1 VKAVTEWQQRL
12 ARRIE
17 AARGDRP
24 VDLLFRGAKV
34 VNVFTGEL
42 ASTSVAVFEGV
53 VVGFEGRQAKE
64 IVELNGAILSPGF
77 IDGHFH
83 LESSLLV
90 PGEFARAV
98 LPHGTTAVVA
108 DPHEIAN
115 VAGVA
120 GVQFMLEASEEIGL
134 EIFYMAPSCVPA
146 THLETAGAEL
156 SGNDIERLA
165 QHPKVIGLA
174 EMMNFPGVI
183 LGDPAILDKLDRFRD
198 KVIDGHSPGLSGA
211 SLDAYLCGG
220 IGSDHECTRLE
231 EAREKLAKGMHI
243 MLREGSQARD
253 LEALAPLV
261 TAQTK
266 HRCMLVSDDCHP
278 EDLLEHGHM
287 NRVLKRAI
295 ELSIDPMSAIQLASL
310 NPARYF
316 GLRTLGAIA
325 PGYQADIVVLG
336 SLDSLEVCRVY
347 KKGQLVAKD
356 GKCLL
361 PDLAAAKKTKL
372 ISMKLGELRE
382 DDLRIQIEGPRVRA
396 IRAVPNTLITEE
408 EILPVAERQGMAV
421 SEPERDLLKMV
432 VLERHRGSGRRGFAF
447 IRGLGLRQGALASTV
462 AHDSH
467 NLIVVGANDSDMVVA
482 ANVLRELGGGLVV
495 VRDGQVKALLPLPV
509 AGLVSNASLE
519 QVVELKKEVDQAALE
534 LGATLEQPFMALSF
548 MALPVIP
555 KLKLTDQGL
564 VDVESFTHVPLF
576 V

>member
-1 VKAVTEWQQRL
+1 MTEWQQRL

-42 ASTSVAVFEGV
+42 ASISVAVFDGV
-53 VVGFEGRQAKE
+53 VVGFDDRQAKE
-64 IVELNGAILSPGF
+64 VVELNNDILSPGF

-83 LESSLLV
+83 LESTLLV
-90 PGEFARAV
+90 PGEFAKAV
-98 LPHGTTAVVA
+98 LPHGTTTVVA

-120 GVQFMLEASEEIGL
+120 GVEFMLEESENIGL

-146 THLETAGAEL
+146 THLETAGAQF
-156 SGNDIERLA
+156 SVNDIEKLA

-183 LGDPAILDKLDRFRD
+183 FGDPAILDKLERFRD

-278 EDLLEHGHM
+278 EDLLEQGHM
-287 NRVLKRAI
+287 NRVLKRAM
-295 ELSIDPMSAIQLASL
+295 ELSIDPISAIQLASL
-310 NPARYF
+310 NPASYF
-316 GLRTLGAIA
+316 GLRKLGAIA

-336 SLDSLEVCRVY
+336 SLESLEVSRVY
-347 KKGQLVAKD
+347 KKGRLVAKD

-361 PDLAAAKKTKL
+361 PEVSAAKESKL
-372 ISMKLGELRE
+372 ISMKLEELKE
-382 DDLRIQIEGPRVRA
+382 EDLRIQVAGSGVRA
-396 IRAVPNTLITEE
+396 IRAVANTLITEE
-408 EILPVAERQGMAV
+408 EILPVRGKGGEAV
-421 SEPERDLLKMV
+421 SEPDRDLLKMAV
-432 VLERHRGSGRRGFAF
+432 IERHHGSGRKGFGF
-447 IRGLGLRQGALASTV
+447 IRGIGLRRGALASTV

-482 ANVLRELGGGLVV
+482 VNALR
-495 VRDGQVKALLPLPV
+495 PLPV
-509 AGLVSNASLE
+509 AGLVSTASLE
-519 QVVELKKEVDQAALE
+519 RVVELKKEVNQAALA

-555 KLKLTDQGL
+555 KLKLTDHGL
-564 VDVESFTHVPLF
+564 VDVESFKHVPLF

>member
-1 VKAVTEWQQRL
+1 MTEWQQRL

-42 ASTSVAVFEGV
+42 ASISVAVFDGV
-53 VVGFEGRQAKE
+53 VVGFDDRQAKE
-64 IVELNGAILSPGF
+64 VVELNNDILSPGF

-83 LESSLLV
+83 LESTLLV
-90 PGEFARAV
+90 PGEFAKAV
-98 LPHGTTAVVA
+98 LPHGTTTVVA

-120 GVQFMLEASEEIGL
+120 GVEFMLEESENIGL

-146 THLETAGAEL
+146 THLETAGAQL
-156 SGNDIERLA
+156 SVNDIEKLA

-183 LGDPAILDKLDRFRD
+183 FGDPAILDKLERFRD

-278 EDLLEHGHM
+278 EDLLEQGHM
-287 NRVLKRAI
+287 NRVLKRAM
-295 ELSIDPMSAIQLASL
+295 ELSIDPISAIQLASL
-310 NPARYF
+310 NPASYF
-316 GLRTLGAIA
+316 GLRNLGAIA

-336 SLDSLEVCRVY
+336 SLESLEVSRVY
-347 KKGQLVAKD
+347 KKGRLVAKD

-361 PDLAAAKKTKL
+361 PEVSAAKESKL
-372 ISMKLGELRE
+372 ISMKLEELKE
-382 DDLRIQIEGPRVRA
+382 EDLRIQVAGSGVRA
-396 IRAVPNTLITEE
+396 IRAVANTLITEE
-408 EILPVAERQGMAV
+408 EILPVRGKGGEAV
-421 SEPERDLLKMV
+421 SEPDRDLLKMAV
-432 VLERHRGSGRRGFAF
+432 IERHHGSGRKGFGF
-447 IRGLGLRQGALASTV
+447 IRGIGLRRGALASTV

-482 ANVLRELGGGLVV
+482 VNALRELGGGLVV
-495 VRDGQVKALLPLPV
+495 VEGGHIRAQLPLPV
-509 AGLVSNASLE
+509 AGLMSTASLE
-519 QVVELKKEVDQAALE
+519 RVVELKKEVNQAALA

-555 KLKLTDQGL
+555 KLKLTDHGL
-564 VDVESFTHVPLF
+564 VDVESFKHVPLF

>member
-1 VKAVTEWQQRL
+1 MTEWQQRL
-12 ARRIE
+12 TRRIE
-17 AARGDRP
+17 AARGDRTA
-24 VDLLFRGAKV
+24 DLLFRGAQV

-42 ASTSVAVFEGV
+42 ASISVAVYDGV
-53 VVGFEGRQAKE
+53 VVGFDDRQAKE
-64 IVELNGAILSPGF
+64 VVELDGAILSPGF

-83 LESSLLV
+83 LESTLLL

-98 LPHGTTAVVA
+98 LPHGTTTVVA

-115 VAGVA
+115 VAGAA
-120 GVQFMLEASEEIGL
+120 GVEFMLEASEDIGL

-146 THLETAGAEL
+146 THLETAGAQL
-156 SGNDIERLA
+156 SAGHLEKLA
-165 QHPKVIGLA
+165 QHPRVIGLA

-183 LGDPAILDKLDRFRD
+183 LGDPAILDKLERFRD

-220 IGSDHECTRLE
+220 IGSDHECTGFA
-231 EAREKLAKGMHI
+231 EAREKLGKGMHI

-253 LEALAPLV
+253 LQALAPLV
-261 TAQTK
+261 TPQTK

-278 EDLLEHGHM
+278 EDLLEQGHM
-287 NRVLKRAI
+287 NRVLKRAM
-295 ELSIDPMSAIQLASL
+295 ELSMDPISCIQLVSL

-316 GLRTLGAIA
+316 GLRQLGAIA

-336 SLDSLEVCRVY
+336 SLESLEVSRVY
-347 KKGQLVAKD
+347 KKGRLVAKD

-361 PDLAAAKKTKL
+361 PEPSLARKSKL
-372 ISMKLGELRE
+372 ISMKLEELKAE
-382 DDLRIQIEGPRVRA
+382 DLRIKVEGSRIRA
-396 IRAVPNTLITEE
+396 IRAAANSLITEE
-408 EILPVAERQGMAV
+408 EILPVVERQGEAV
-421 SEPERDLLKMV
+421 GEPDRDLLKMA
-432 VLERHRGSGRRGFAF
+432 VLERHHGSGREGLGFV
-447 IRGLGLRQGALASTV
+447 RGLGLRRGALASTV

-495 VRDGQVKALLPLPV
+495 VRGGRVEAQLPLPV
-509 AGLVSNASLE
+509 GGLMSAASLE
-519 QVVELKKEVDQAALE
+519 RVVELKKQVNQAALG
-534 LGATLEQPFMALSF
+534 LGATLEHPFMALSF
-548 MALPVIP
+548 LALPVIP

-564 VDVESFTHVPLF
+564 VDVESFKHVPLF

>member
-1 VKAVTEWQQRL
+1 VKTVTEWQQRL

-24 VDLLFRGAKV
+24 VDLLFRGARV

-42 ASTSVAVFEGV
+42 ASTSVAVFDGV
-53 VVGFEGRQAKE
+53 VVGFDDRQAKE
-64 IVELNGAILSPGF
+64 VVEINGAILSPGF

-83 LESSLLV
+83 LESTLLV

-98 LPHGTTAVVA
+98 LPHGSTTVVA

-120 GVQFMLEASEEIGL
+120 GVQFMLEASEDIGL

-146 THLETAGAEL
+146 THLETSGAEL
-156 SGNDIERLA
+156 SSNDLEILA
-165 QHPKVIGLA
+165 QHPRVLGLA

-183 LGDPAILDKLDRFRD
+183 YADPAILDKLERFRG

-220 IGSDHECTRLE
+220 IGSDHECTRFE

-261 TAQTK
+261 TAYTK

-295 ELSIDPMSAIQLASL
+295 ELSIDPISAIQLASL

-325 PGYQADIVVLG
+325 PGYQADIVVL
-336 SLDSLEVCRVY
+336 DSLESLEVSRVY
-347 KKGQLVAKD
+347 KKGQLVAID

-361 PDLAAAKKTKL
+361 PDLAAAKETEL
-372 ISMKLGELRE
+372 VSMKLGELRE
-382 DDLRIQIEGPRVRA
+382 DDLRIQVQGSKVRA
-396 IRAVPNTLITEE
+396 IRVVPNTLITEE
-408 EILPVAERQGMAV
+408 EILPVAARQGVAV

-432 VLERHRGSGRRGFAF
+432 VIERHRGSGRRGFAF
-447 IRGLGLRQGALASTV
+447 IRGLGLRQGAIASTV

-495 VRDGQVKALLPLPV
+495 VRDGQVIAQLPLPI

-519 QVVELKKEVDQAALE
+519 RVVELKKEVNQAALE
-534 LGATLEQPFMALSF
+534 LGAALEQPFMALSF

>member
-1 VKAVTEWQQRL
+1 MTEWQERL
-12 ARRIE
+12 ARRLE

-24 VDLLFRGAKV
+24 VDLLLKGAKV

-42 ASTSVAVFEGV
+42 AATTVAVHDGV
-53 VVGFEGRQAKE
+53 VVGFDDRHAKE
-64 IVELNGAILSPGF
+64 VVELNGAILSPGF
-77 IDGHFH
+77 IEGHFH
-83 LESSLLV
+83 LESTLLV

-120 GVQFMLEASEEIGL
+120 GVEFMLEASEDIGL

-146 THLETAGAEL
+146 TCLETAGAQL
-156 SGNDIERLA
+156 NGNDIEKLA
-165 QHPKVIGLA
+165 QHPRVIGLA

-183 LGDPAILDKLDRFRD
+183 FGDPAILDKLERFRD

-253 LEALAPLV
+253 LQTLAPLV
-261 TAQTK
+261 TAKTQ

-278 EDLLEHGHM
+278 EDLLEQGHM
-287 NRVLKRAI
+287 NRVLKRAMD
-295 ELSIDPMSAIQLASL
+295 LSIDPISCIQLASL

-316 GLRTLGAIA
+316 GLRKLGAIA

-336 SLDSLEVCRVY
+336 SLESLEVQSVY
-347 KKGQLVAKD
+347 KKGRLVAKD
-356 GKCLL
+356 GKCVL
-361 PDLAAAKKTKL
+361 PEPPPAKASKL
-372 ISMKLGELRE
+372 ISMKLKELKQE
-382 DDLRIQIEGPRVRA
+382 DLRIQVEGTMIRA
-396 IRAVPNTLITEE
+396 IRAIATAVITEE
-408 EILPVAERQGMAV
+408 EIIPVSEREGEAV
-421 SEPERDLLKMV
+421 SEPERDLLKIA
-432 VLERHRGSGRRGFAF
+432 VLERHHGSGRKGLGFV
-447 IRGLGLRQGALASTV
+447 RGLGLRRGALASTV

-482 ANVLRELGGGLVV
+482 VNVLRELGGGLVV
-495 VRDGQVKALLPLPV
+495 VEGGQIRAELPLPV
-509 AGLVSNASLE
+509 AGLVSTASLE
-519 QVVELKKEVDQAALE
+519 EVVKLKKKVNQAALE

-564 VDVESFTHVPLF
+564 VDVESFKHVPLF

>member
-1 VKAVTEWQQRL
+1 MTEWQQRV

-34 VNVFTGEL
+34 INVFTGEL
-42 ASTSVAVFEGV
+42 ASISVAVYDGV
-53 VVGFEGRQAKE
+53 VVGFDDRKAKE
-64 IVELNGAILSPGF
+64 VVELNNDILSPGF

-83 LESSLLV
+83 LESTLLV
-90 PGEFARAV
+90 PGEFAKAV
-98 LPHGTTAVVA
+98 LPHGTTTVVA

-120 GVQFMLEASEEIGL
+120 GVEFMLEASENIGL

-146 THLETAGAEL
+146 THLETAGAQL
-156 SGNDIERLA
+156 SGNDIEKLA
-165 QHPKVIGLA
+165 QNPRVIGLA

-183 LGDPAILDKLDRFRD
+183 FGDPAILDKLERFRD

-278 EDLLEHGHM
+278 EDLLEQGHM
-287 NRVLKRAI
+287 NRVLKRAM
-295 ELSIDPMSAIQLASL
+295 ELSIDPISAIQLASL

-316 GLRTLGAIA
+316 GLRKLGAIA

-336 SLDSLEVCRVY
+336 SLESLEVSRVY
-347 KKGQLVAKD
+347 KKGRLVAKD

-361 PDLAAAKKTKL
+361 PEVSAAKESKL
-372 ISMKLGELRE
+372 ISMKLEELKE
-382 DDLRIQIEGPRVRA
+382 EDLRIQVAGSGVRA
-396 IRAVPNTLITEE
+396 IRAAANTLITEE
-408 EILPVAERQGMAV
+408 EILPVRGKGSEAV
-421 SEPERDLLKMV
+421 SEPDRDLLKIAV
-432 VLERHRGSGRRGFAF
+432 IERHHGSGRRGFGF
-447 IRGLGLRQGALASTV
+447 IRGIGLRRGALASTV

-482 ANVLRELGGGLVV
+482 VNGLRELGGGLVV
-495 VRDGQVKALLPLPV
+495 VEGGQIRAQLPLPV
-509 AGLVSNASLE
+509 AGLVSTASLE
-519 QVVELKKEVDQAALE
+519 RVVELKKEVNQAALA
-534 LGATLEQPFMALSF
+534 LGTTLEQPFMALSF

-564 VDVESFTHVPLF
+564 VDVESFKHVPLF

>member
-1 VKAVTEWQQRL
+1 MTEWQQRL
-12 ARRIE
+12 VRRIE

-42 ASTSVAVFEGV
+42 ASISVAVFDGV
-53 VVGFEGRQAKE
+53 VVGFDDRQAKE
-64 IVELNGAILSPGF
+64 VVEINGAILSPGF

-83 LESSLLV
+83 LESTLLV

-98 LPHGTTAVVA
+98 LPHGTTTVVA

-120 GVQFMLEASEEIGL
+120 GVQFMLEASEDVGL

-156 SGNDIERLA
+156 TGNDIERLA
-165 QHPKVIGLA
+165 QHSRIIGLA
-174 EMMNFPGVI
+174 EMMNFPGVVA
-183 LGDPAILDKLDRFRD
+183 GDPAILDKLQRFRG

-220 IGSDHECTRLE
+220 IGSDHECTRFE

-261 TAQTK
+261 TPSTN

-295 ELSIDPMSAIQLASL
+295 ELSIEPISAIQLASL

-325 PGYQADIVVLG
+325 PGYQADIVVLE
-336 SLDSLEVCRVY
+336 SLESLEVSRVY
-347 KKGQLVAKD
+347 KKGQLVSID

-361 PDLAAAKKTKL
+361 PDLAAAKETEL

-382 DDLRIQIEGPRVRA
+382 DDLRIQVQGSKVRA
-396 IRAVPNTLITEE
+396 IRVLPNTLITEE
-408 EILPVAERQGMAV
+408 EILPVAPRQGAAV
-421 SEPERDLLKMV
+421 SEPDRDLLKMV
-432 VLERHRGSGRRGFAF
+432 VIERHRGSGRRGFAF
-447 IRGLGLRQGALASTV
+447 IRGLGLRQGAIASTV

-467 NLIVVGANDSDMVVA
+467 NLIVVGASDSDMVVA
-482 ANVLRELGGGLVV
+482 ANVLRELGGGMVV
-495 VRDGQVKALLPLPV
+495 VRDGQVTAQLPLPI
-509 AGLVSNASLE
+509 AGLISNASLE
-519 QVVELKKEVDQAALE
+519 RVVELKKEVNQAALE
-534 LGATLEQPFMALSF
+534 LGAALEQPFMALSF

>member
-1 VKAVTEWQQRL
+1 MTEWQQRMV
-12 ARRIE
+12 RRIE

-24 VDLLFRGAKV
+24 ADLLFRGAKM
-34 VNVFTGEL
+34 VNVFTGEV
-42 ASTSVAVFEGV
+42 ASNSVAVYDGV
-53 VVGFEGRQAKE
+53 VVGFDDRQATE
-64 IVELNGAILSPGF
+64 VLELNGAILAPGF

-83 LESSLLV
+83 LESTLLV

-98 LPHGTTAVVA
+98 LPHGTTTVVA

-120 GVQFMLEASEEIGL
+120 GVEFMLEASEDIGL

-146 THLETAGAEL
+146 THLETAGAQL
-156 SGNDIERLA
+156 SANHLEKLA
-165 QHPKVIGLA
+165 QHPRVIGLA

-183 LGDPAILDKLDRFRD
+183 FGDPVILDKLERFRN
-198 KVIDGHSPGLSGA
+198 KVIDGHSPGLSGPP
-211 SLDAYLCGG
+211 LDAYLCGG

-231 EAREKLAKGMHI
+231 EAREKLGKGMHI

-278 EDLLEHGHM
+278 EDLLEQGHM
-287 NRVLKRAI
+287 NRVLRRAM
-295 ELSIDPMSAIQLASL
+295 ELSIDPISCIQLASL

-316 GLRTLGAIA
+316 GLRQLGAIA

-336 SLDSLEVCRVY
+336 SLESFEVSRVY
-347 KKGQLVAKD
+347 KKGRLVAKD

-361 PDLAAAKKTKL
+361 PELSLAKGSKL
-372 ISMKLGELRE
+372 VSMKLDELNE
-382 DDLRIQIEGPRVRA
+382 EDLRIKVEGSKIRA
-396 IRAVPNTLITEE
+396 IRAAANTLITEE
-408 EILPVAERQGMAV
+408 EILPVTERRGEAV
-421 SEPERDLLKMV
+421 SAPNRDLLKIAV
-432 VLERHRGSGRRGFAF
+432 IERHHGSGRIGLGFV
-447 IRGLGLRQGALASTV
+447 RGLGLRQGALASTV

-467 NLIVVGANDSDMVVA
+467 NLIVVGANDQDMVVA

-495 VRDGQVKALLPLPV
+495 IRGGRIEAQLPLPV
-509 AGLVSNASLE
+509 AGLMSTASLE
-519 QVVELKKEVDQAALE
+519 RVVESKKEVNQAALE
-534 LGATLEQPFMALSF
+534 LGTTLEQAFMALSF
-548 MALPVIP
+548 LALPVIP

-564 VDVESFTHVPLF
+564 VDVESFRHVPLF

>member
-1 VKAVTEWQQRL
+1 MTEWQRRL

-17 AARGDRP
+17 AARGDRAA
-24 VDLLFRGAKV
+24 DLLFRGAKV

-42 ASTSVAVFEGV
+42 ASISVAVYDGV
-53 VVGFEGRQAKE
+53 VVGFDDRQAKE
-64 IVELNGAILSPGF
+64 VVELDGAILSPGF

-83 LESSLLV
+83 LESTLLL

-98 LPHGTTAVVA
+98 LPHGTTTVVA

-115 VAGVA
+115 VAGAA
-120 GVQFMLEASEEIGL
+120 GVEFMLEASEDIGL

-146 THLETAGAEL
+146 THLETAGAQL
-156 SGNDIERLA
+156 SASHLEKLA
-165 QHPKVIGLA
+165 QHPRVIGLA

-183 LGDPAILDKLDRFRD
+183 LGDPAILDKLERFRD

-220 IGSDHECTRLE
+220 IGSDHECTGFA
-231 EAREKLAKGMHI
+231 EAREKLSKGMHI

-253 LEALAPLV
+253 LQALAPLV

-278 EDLLEHGHM
+278 EDLLEQGHM
-287 NRVLKRAI
+287 NRVLKRAM
-295 ELSIDPMSAIQLASL
+295 ELSMDPISCIQLVSL

-316 GLRTLGAIA
+316 GLRQLGAIA
-325 PGYQADIVVLG
+325 PGYQADIVVLE
-336 SLDSLEVCRVY
+336 SLESLEVSRVY
-347 KKGQLVAKD
+347 KKGRLVAKD

-361 PDLAAAKKTKL
+361 PEPSLARESKL
-372 ISMKLGELRE
+372 ISMKLEELKAE
-382 DDLRIQIEGPRVRA
+382 DLRIKVEGSRIRA
-396 IRAVPNTLITEE
+396 IRAAANSLITEE
-408 EILPVAERQGMAV
+408 EILPVVERQGEAV
-421 SEPERDLLKMV
+421 SEPDRDLLKMA
-432 VLERHRGSGRRGFAF
+432 VLERHHGSGRKGLGFV
-447 IRGLGLRQGALASTV
+447 RGLGLRRGALASTV

-495 VRDGQVKALLPLPV
+495 VRNGRVEAQLPLPV
-509 AGLVSNASLE
+509 GGLMSAASLE
-519 QVVELKKEVDQAALE
+519 RVVELKKEVNQAALE
-534 LGATLEQPFMALSF
+534 LGATLEHPFMALSF
-548 MALPVIP
+548 LALPVIP

-564 VDVESFTHVPLF
+564 VDVESFKHVPLF

>member
-1 VKAVTEWQQRL
+1 MTEWQQRMV
-12 ARRIE
+12 RRIE

-24 VDLLFRGAKV
+24 ADLLFRGAKL
-34 VNVFTGEL
+34 VNVFTGEV
-42 ASTSVAVFEGV
+42 ASNSVAVYDGV
-53 VVGFEGRQAKE
+53 VVGFDDRQATE
-64 IVELNGAILSPGF
+64 VLELNGAILAPGF

-83 LESSLLV
+83 LESTLLV

-98 LPHGTTAVVA
+98 LPHGTTTVVA

-120 GVQFMLEASEEIGL
+120 GVEFMLEASEDIGL

-146 THLETAGAEL
+146 THLETAGAQL
-156 SGNDIERLA
+156 SANHLEKLA
-165 QHPKVIGLA
+165 QHPRVIGLA

-183 LGDPAILDKLDRFRD
+183 FGDPVILDKLERFRN
-198 KVIDGHSPGLSGA
+198 KVIDGHSPGLSGPP
-211 SLDAYLCGG
+211 LDAYLCGG

-231 EAREKLAKGMHI
+231 EAREKLGKGMHI

-278 EDLLEHGHM
+278 EDLLEQGHM
-287 NRVLKRAI
+287 NRVLRRAM
-295 ELSIDPMSAIQLASL
+295 ELSIDPISCIQLASL

-316 GLRTLGAIA
+316 GLRQLGAIA

-336 SLDSLEVCRVY
+336 SLESFEVSRVY
-347 KKGQLVAKD
+347 KKGRLVAKD

-361 PDLAAAKKTKL
+361 PELSLAKGSKL
-372 ISMKLGELRE
+372 VSMKLDELNE
-382 DDLRIQIEGPRVRA
+382 EDLRIKVEGSKIRA
-396 IRAVPNTLITEE
+396 IRAAANTLITEE
-408 EILPVAERQGMAV
+408 EILPVTERRGEAV
-421 SEPERDLLKMV
+421 SAPNRDLLKIAV
-432 VLERHRGSGRRGFAF
+432 IERHHGSGRIGLGFV
-447 IRGLGLRQGALASTV
+447 RGLGLRQGALASTV

-467 NLIVVGANDSDMVVA
+467 NLIVVGANDQDMVVA

-495 VRDGQVKALLPLPV
+495 IRGGRIEAQLPLPV
-509 AGLVSNASLE
+509 AGLMSTASLE
-519 QVVELKKEVDQAALE
+519 RVVESKKEVNQAALE
-534 LGATLEQPFMALSF
+534 LGTTLEQAFMALSF
-548 MALPVIP
+548 LALPVIP

-564 VDVESFTHVPLF
+564 VDVESFRHVPLF

>member
-1 VKAVTEWQQRL
+1 MTEWQQQL

-24 VDLLFRGAKV
+24 ADLLFRGAKV

-42 ASTSVAVFEGV
+42 ASISVAVYDGV
-53 VVGFEGRQAKE
+53 VVGFDDRQAKE
-64 IVELNGAILSPGF
+64 VIELNGAILSPGF

-83 LESSLLV
+83 LESTLLV

-98 LPHGTTAVVA
+98 LPQGTTAVVA

-115 VAGVA
+115 VAGIA
-120 GVQFMLEASEEIGL
+120 GVEFMLEASENIGL

-146 THLETAGAEL
+146 THLETAGAQL
-156 SGNDIERLA
+156 RGDQIEKLA
-165 QHPKVIGLA
+165 QLPGVIGLA

-183 LGDPAILDKLDRFRD
+183 FGDPAILDKLERFRD
-198 KVIDGHSPGLSGA
+198 RVIDGHSPGLSGP

-231 EAREKLAKGMHI
+231 EAREKLGKGMHI

-278 EDLLEHGHM
+278 EDLLEQGHM
-287 NRVLKRAI
+287 NRVLKRAM
-295 ELSIDPMSAIQLASL
+295 ELSIDPVSCIQLASL

-316 GLRTLGAIA
+316 GLRKLGAIA
-325 PGYQADIVVLG
+325 PGYQADIVVLA
-336 SLDSLEVCRVY
+336 SLESLEVSMVY
-347 KKGQLVAKD
+347 KKGLLVAKD

-361 PDLAAAKKTKL
+361 PEPSLAKESKL
-372 ISMKLGELRE
+372 ISMKLE
-382 DDLRIQIEGPRVRA
+382 DLKEEDLRIKVEGWRIRA
-396 IRAVPNTLITEE
+396 IRTSANTLITEE
-408 EILPVAERQGMAV
+408 EILPVAERQGEAV
-421 SEPERDLLKMV
+421 SEPDRDLLKMAV
-432 VLERHRGSGRRGFAF
+432 IERHHGSGRKGLGFV
-447 IRGLGLRQGALASTV
+447 RGLGLRQGALASTV

-467 NLIVVGANDSDMVVA
+467 NLIAVGTNDADMVVA

-495 VRDGQVKALLPLPV
+495 IRGGRVEALLPLPV
-509 AGLVSNASLE
+509 AGLMSADPLDR
-519 QVVELKKEVDQAALE
+519 VVELKKEVNQAALE

-548 MALPVIP
+548 LALPVIP

-564 VDVESFTHVPLF
+564 VDVESFKHVPLF
-576 V
+576 L